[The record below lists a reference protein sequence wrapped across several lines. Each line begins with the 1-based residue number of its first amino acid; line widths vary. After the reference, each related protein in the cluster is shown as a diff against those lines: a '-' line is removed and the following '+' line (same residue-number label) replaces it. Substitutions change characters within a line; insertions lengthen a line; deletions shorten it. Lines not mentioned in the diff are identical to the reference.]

1 MERSG
6 LYRGM
11 ELASCVRLS
20 HKHVLALVTEDGAA
34 AADVAEAAIKV
45 QDAVQNRFGIGLVP
59 EPVWVGFGI
68 DAKLPA
74 GAVRLEAV

>member
-1 MERSG
+1 
-6 LYRGM
+6 M

-45 QDAVQNRFGIGLVP
+45 QDAVQNRFRIGLVP
-59 EPVWVGFGI
+59 EPVWVGFGVG
-68 DAKLPA
+68 DSLPA
-74 GAVRLEAV
+74 AAVRLEGH

>member
-11 ELASCVRLS
+11 DLANGVRLS
-20 HKHVLALVTEDGAA
+20 NKHVLALVTEDGAA
-34 AADVAEAAIKV
+34 SVDVAAGAIKV
-45 QDAVQNRFGIGLVP
+45 QDAVRSRFGIGLVP
-59 EPVWVGFGI
+59 EPVWVGFGM

-74 GAVRLEAV
+74 GAVRLKSH

>member
-11 ELASCVRLS
+11 ELANGVRLS
-20 HKHVLALVTEDGAA
+20 NKHVLALVTEDGAA

-59 EPVWVGFGI
+59 EPVWVGFAER
-68 DAKLPA
+68 DVLPA
-74 GAVRLEAV
+74 GAVRLEAH